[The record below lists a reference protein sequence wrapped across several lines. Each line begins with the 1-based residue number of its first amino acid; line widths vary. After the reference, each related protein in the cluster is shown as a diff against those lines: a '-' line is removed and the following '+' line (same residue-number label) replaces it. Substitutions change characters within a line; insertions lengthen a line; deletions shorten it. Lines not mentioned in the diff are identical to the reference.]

1 MNPRT
6 KFRAALL
13 LAILPAAPVIAQSP
27 EYSGPASIVIITPPI
42 TIYGQRVNADELIAL
57 EVVDRLASDPRLSG
71 TIGVEAENREVTL
84 IGLVNT
90 PGQVERAGL
99 DAHVDGV
106 RAVHNY
112 LRSKLE
118 L

>member
-1 MNPRT
+1 VGQPF
-6 KFRAALL
+6 KIGYG
-13 LAILPAAPVIAQSP
+13 ILAQSP
-27 EYSGPASIVIITPPI
+27 EYTGPANVVIIAPPM
-42 TIYGQRVNADELIAL
+42 TIYGQRVSADELIAL
-57 EVVDRLASDPRLSG
+57 EVVDRLASDPRL
-71 TIGVEAENREVTL
+71 
-84 IGLVNT
+84 

-112 LRSKLE
+112 LRAKLE